1 MESQS
6 EVVWRRLLREGK
18 LVWVGFC
25 NPSQVYL
32 EDEDGQVMVEAFL
45 SRKLNG
51 DRKAVKVRITMEVLR
66 PKPEKE
72 EAED

>member
-1 MESQS
+1 
-6 EVVWRRLLREGK
+6 
-18 LVWVGFC
+18 
-25 NPSQVYL
+25 
-32 EDEDGQVMVEAFL
+32 MVEAFL

>member
-1 MESQS
+1 M
-6 EVVWRRLLREGK
+6 GY
-18 LVWVGFC
+18 C

-51 DRKAVKVRITMEVLR
+51 DRKAVKVRITMEILR
-66 PKPEKE
+66 PKPEKV
-72 EAED
+72 EDDE